1 MRSSLQG
8 DARLSQQMNVEERL
22 VADYAGTGLT
32 VGKRPMHYR
41 RPELRRAISSPP
53 KNYAHAATVSLFER
67 QAASLP
73 GRYQARPGSVLIRLL
88 CIVNF
93 VSLGSDFGYS
103 DCRR

>member
-1 MRSSLQG
+1 
-8 DARLSQQMNVEERL
+8 MNVEERL

-53 KNYAHAATVSLFER
+53 KNYAHAATVTAGCIIAW
-67 QAASLP
+67 QIP
-73 GRYQARPGSVLIRLL
+73 GTTRIGPDTPLMYRE
-88 CIVNF
+88 F